1 MEPIIDPQL
10 PREQA
15 GFRHGRSTVDQIVL
29 LTQNIEDSFEAKK
42 KAGTGLP
49 GGILGYQIDL
59 NLVSKLLIWYPLFL
73 FGILQKF
80 GIRSPQIWYP
90 TTDLVSLGEQ
100 SLLSKQLMLWICC

>member
-1 MEPIIDPQL
+1 MPTPNAATAQYARAMYQEL
-10 PREQA
+10 CLSLR
-15 GFRHGRSTVDQIVL
+15 RSD
-29 LTQNIEDSFEAKK
+29 
-42 KAGTGLP
+42 TGLP

-100 SLLSKQLMLWICC
+100 SLLSKKLMLWICC